1 MGYSSQTGVTVIGTQ
16 TDPGVFEPDLAT
28 SGVAMRLTSGAMT
41 LSREALIYD
50 PEIGG
55 GRDISDAFLGPAS
68 ATGSLEFYP
77 RFGSSMATLLRA
89 ALGASTS
96 EADSSDAAVYKHTI
110 VPIDDTALPYLSV
123 YQQLSSNLER
133 SNFSDVVVNTFHLEA
148 DANGFLTGSV
158 ELIGKDQTFDAVQ
171 IDPTGIYDTTT
182 GTVGTSIRILKDG
195 VNLKPKSFSLDINN
209 NFEDDDFRLGQ
220 FHLEDLTPKRR
231 EVTLS
236 TNLRHED
243 KTILRQALMG
253 SATATQ
259 LSGQTDK
266 SALVIEIVSYQL
278 IDGAAT
284 ATPHKLTITIPEVM
298 IQPFT
303 IEPSGDDILENDVEW
318 QAVRPDPAV
327 PIMTAE
333 LQNGVSTI
341 A

>member
-16 TDPGVFEPDLAT
+16 TTPGTFKSDLEST
-28 SGVAMRLTSGAMT
+28 GVALRLTSGAMT
-41 LSREALIYD
+41 LSRESLVYD

-55 GRDISDAFLGPAS
+55 GRDVSDIFLGPGSAS
-68 ATGSLEFYP
+68 GTFEFYP
-77 RFGSSMATLLRA
+77 RFGSSTATLLRA
-89 ALGASTS
+89 ALGAATS
-96 EADSSDAAVYKHTI
+96 EAGSDAAVYTHSI
-110 VPIDDTALPYLSV
+110 VPVDGTALPYLSI
-123 YQQLSSNLER
+123 YQELSSNLER
-133 SNFSDVVVNTFHLEA
+133 SNFADVVVNTFHLEA

-158 ELIGKDQTFDAVQ
+158 ELIGKNQTFDAPAIV
-171 IDPTGIYDTTT
+171 PTGLFDTTT
-182 GTVGTSIRILKDG
+182 GTVGTSVRILKDG

-220 FHLEDLTPKRR
+220 FHLEDLTPNRR
-231 EVTLS
+231 EITLS

-243 KTILRQALMG
+243 RSILRQALMG
-253 SATATQ
+253 SAAATE

-266 SALVIEIVSYQL
+266 SGLVIEIVSYQL
-278 IDGAAT
+278 IEGAST
-284 ATPHKLTITIPEVM
+284 ATPHKLTITIPDVVV
-298 IQPFT
+298 QPFT

-333 LQNGVSTI
+333 LQNGVATI

>member
-1 MGYSSQTGVTVIGTQ
+1 MGYSSQTGVTIIGTQ
-16 TDPGVFEPDLAT
+16 DEPGVFQSDLDT
-28 SGVAMRLTSGAMT
+28 NGVAMRLTSGAMT

-55 GRDISDAFLGPAS
+55 GRDVSDAFLGPAS

-77 RFGSSMATLLRA
+77 RFGSSTATLLRA
-89 ALGASTS
+89 ALGSSTS
-96 EADSSDAAVYKHTI
+96 EAGSDAAVYTHSI
-110 VPIDDTALPYLSV
+110 VPIDDTSLPYLSV
-123 YQQLSSNLER
+123 YQQLSSGLER
-133 SNFSDVVVNTFHLEA
+133 STFSDVVVNTFHLEA

-158 ELIGKDQTFDAVQ
+158 ELIGKDQTFDAPV
-171 IDPTGIYDTTT
+171 IEPTGLYDTTT

-209 NFEDDDFRLGQ
+209 NFEDDDYRLGQ

-243 KTILRQALMG
+243 RSILRQALMG
-253 SATATQ
+253 SAAATE

-266 SALVIEIVSYQL
+266 SGLVIEIVSYQL
-278 IDGAAT
+278 IEGASA
-284 ATPHKLTITIPEVM
+284 ATPHKLTLTFPDVM
-298 IQPFT
+298 VQPFS

-333 LQNGVSTI
+333 LQNGVATI

>member
-16 TDPGVFEPDLAT
+16 DTPGEFKSDLAT
-28 SGVAMRLTSGAMT
+28 TGVALRLTSGALTMG
-41 LSREALIYD
+41 REGLIYD

-55 GRDISDAFLGPAS
+55 GRDVGDIFLGPGAV
-68 ATGSLEFYP
+68 TGTLEFYP
-77 RFGSSMATLLRA
+77 RFGSSLGTLLRA
-89 ALGASTS
+89 ALGAAVS
-96 EADSSDAAVYKHTI
+96 EAGSDASVYTHSIT
-110 VPIDDTALPYLSV
+110 PIDGTSLPYLSV
-123 YQQLSSNLER
+123 YQELSSNLER
-133 SNFSDVVVNTFHLEA
+133 STFTDVVVNSLHLEA

-158 ELIGKDQTFDAVQ
+158 ELIGKGQTFDAPV
-171 IDPTGIYDTTT
+171 IVPTTLFDTTT
-182 GTVGTSIRILKDG
+182 GTVGSSIRILKDG
-195 VNLKPKSFSLDINN
+195 LNLKPKSFSLDINN

-243 KTILRQALMG
+243 RSILRQALMG
-253 SATATQ
+253 SASATQ

-266 SALVIEIVSYQL
+266 SSLVIEIVSYQL
-278 IDGAAT
+278 IAGAST
-284 ATPHKLTITIPEVM
+284 ATPHKLTITLPEVVV
-298 IQPFT
+298 QPFT

-318 QAVRPDPAV
+318 QAVRTDPAV

-333 LQNGVSTI
+333 LQNGVATI

>member
-1 MGYSSQTGVTVIGTQ
+1 MGYSAQTGVTVIGTQ
-16 TDPGVFEPDLAT
+16 TTPGVFKSDLAT
-28 SGVAMRLTSGAMT
+28 TGVALRLTSGAMT
-41 LSREALIYD
+41 LGREALIYD

-68 ATGSLEFYP
+68 ASGSFEFYP
-77 RFGSSMATLLRA
+77 RFGSSTATLLRA
-89 ALGASTS
+89 ALGASIS
-96 EADSSDAAVYKHTI
+96 EAGSDAAVYTHSITP
-110 VPIDDTALPYLSV
+110 VDGTSLPYLSI
-123 YQQLSSNLER
+123 YQELSSNLER
-133 SNFSDVVVNTFHLEA
+133 SNFTDVVVNTFHLEA

-158 ELIGKDQTFDAVQ
+158 ELIGKNQTFDAPAIV
-171 IDPTGIYDTTT
+171 PTDLYDSTT
-182 GTVGTSIRILKDG
+182 GTVGTSVRILKDG

-231 EVTLS
+231 EITLS

-243 KTILRQALMG
+243 RSILRQALMG
-253 SATATQ
+253 SASATQ

-278 IDGAAT
+278 IEGATT
-284 ATPHKLTITIPEVM
+284 AVPHKLTITIPEVM
-298 IQPFT
+298 VQPFS

-333 LQNGVSTI
+333 LQNGVATI

>member
-1 MGYSSQTGVTVIGTQ
+1 MGFSSQTGVTVIGTQ
-16 TDPGVFEPDLAT
+16 DDPGEFKADLAT
-28 SGVAMRLTSGAMT
+28 TGVAMRLTSGAMT

-68 ATGSLEFYP
+68 AAGSFEFYP
-77 RFGSSMATLLRA
+77 RFGSSTATLLRA
-89 ALGASTS
+89 ALGAAES
-96 EADSSDAAVYKHTI
+96 EAGSDSAVYTHSI
-110 VPIDDTALPYLSV
+110 VPVDDTALPYLSI
-123 YQQLSSNLER
+123 YQQLSSGLER
-133 SNFSDVVVNTFHLEA
+133 SNFTDVVVNTFHLEA

-158 ELIGKDQTFDAVQ
+158 ELIGKDQTFDAPVV
-171 IDPTGIYDTTT
+171 DPTALYDTTT
-182 GTVGTSIRILKDG
+182 GTVGTSIRIMKDG

-231 EVTLS
+231 EITLS

-243 KTILRQALMG
+243 RTILRQALMG
-253 SATATQ
+253 SAAATE

-278 IDGAAT
+278 IEGASA

-298 IQPFT
+298 IQPFS

-333 LQNGVSTI
+333 LQNGVATI